1 MKLARLVIL
10 GLCAFLV
17 PLCSY
22 AKRAHTHIA
31 MSTQKMHTPRFKQ
44 SHAGPYG
51 FGGKLSRSHDHKFH
65 PVKPH

>member
-1 MKLARLVIL
+1 MKLARLAIF
-10 GLCAFLV
+10 GLFALLA
-17 PLCSY
+17 PLSSF
-22 AKRAHTHIA
+22 ARRTHTHIA

-65 PVKPH
+65 TVKPH